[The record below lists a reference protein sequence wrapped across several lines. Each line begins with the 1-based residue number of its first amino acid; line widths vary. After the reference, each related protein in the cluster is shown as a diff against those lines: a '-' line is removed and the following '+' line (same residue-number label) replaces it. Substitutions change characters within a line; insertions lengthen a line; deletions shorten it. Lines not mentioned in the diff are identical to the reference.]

1 MKTQNIQNKIDQIID
16 KVILWM
22 IPEIIKP
29 NYFTYLR
36 IFLVPVIYLLLD
48 KVNLELAFVLFV
60 LAACTDFID
69 GALARTRGQIT
80 DLGKLID
87 PIADKMLI
95 LTALVYI
102 GFDFLIVKVF
112 VAVILFEIT
121 AVIIQALFL
130 KFLERPIP
138 ANVFGKIKMV
148 LQCFCVAIFFI
159 GYILK
164 MDNIITFSN
173 YLLFIAL
180 IFAVISGIEQMTLA
194 FLRVYHRHFK
204 KNLLETKKEA

>member
-1 MKTQNIQNKIDQIID
+1 MKTQTFQNRIDQVID
-16 KVILWM
+16 KLILWM

-36 IFLVPVIYLLLD
+36 IVLVPIIYLLLD
-48 KVNLELAFVLFV
+48 KGNIELAFVLFIF
-60 LAACTDFID
+60 AACTDFID
-69 GALARTRGQIT
+69 GALARTRDQIT

-102 GFDFLIVKVF
+102 GFDYLVVKVF
-112 VAVILFEIT
+112 VAVILFEI
-121 AVIIQALFL
+121 AGVIIQALFL

-138 ANVFGKIKMV
+138 ANVFGKIKMI

-159 GYILK
+159 GYIFK
-164 MDNIITFSN
+164 MENLITLSN
-173 YLLFIAL
+173 YWLFVAL
-180 IFAVISGIEQMTLA
+180 IFAVISGFEQMRLA
-194 FLRVYHRHFK
+194 ALRVYHRHFK
-204 KNLLETKKEA
+204 KVKIKK